1 MKIDLIAGTRPNFV
15 KIAAIIHAIETYG
28 PHIKYRFIHTGQ
40 HYDKNLSGNFFSDLE
55 IPSPEVNLQV
65 GSGSQAEQTG
75 AIMLA
80 YENLLRKE
88 KSDICLV
95 VGDVTSSMACAITA

>member
-40 HYDKNLSGNFFSDLE
+40 HYDKNLSGNFFKNMPL
-55 IPSPEVNLQV
+55 PLHFRR
-65 GSGSQAEQTG
+65 GY
-75 AIMLA
+75 LA
-80 YENLLRKE
+80 
-88 KSDICLV
+88 
-95 VGDVTSSMACAITA
+95 VTLWRLSFFPRTVFWVLF